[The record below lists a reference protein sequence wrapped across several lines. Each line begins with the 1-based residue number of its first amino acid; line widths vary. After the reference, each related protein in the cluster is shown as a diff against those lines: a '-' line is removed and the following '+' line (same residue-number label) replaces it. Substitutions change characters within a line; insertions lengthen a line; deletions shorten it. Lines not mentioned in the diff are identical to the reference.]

1 MHSELCCIIIGY
13 VTIASALLGYD
24 CGGTA
29 ANITSVSLLETADCN
44 LPTTTPNQTKTYI
57 QLLHLTDYDTTP
69 VYQCRIEVNRVIYYC
84 GMSSHISAVHNG
96 RLVYLMDVSADVC
109 KSIINTGTLSLNSF
123 TQLTGLRVNT
133 TDFRSVTLAG
143 SIATD
148 GKCLGTQYAD
158 TDGTWDGVVMQSVVR
173 TNIRT
178 YTETVRVKD
187 NVISLRGNVQ
197 CTFSEGTCLTDE
209 NGSAFW
215 TIIPKSACNFEQY
228 TALYEGTATK
238 IVSPVTISLLST
250 MYTVTEGDTTF
261 ALMGKEE
268 HHLCGYSLITTEP
281 PKLFILEKQRGRT
294 FTSGAK
300 ITPNN
305 MDLFAYVNSKFVYVE
320 RHHRDQL
327 EALYH
332 SVLQQRCNL
341 EQQVIRNALA
351 LAAILPDVFAY
362 TVMKK
367 PGYMAVIG
375 GEVAHIIKCT
385 PVSVR
390 VGHAAEFYRE
400 LPVTYQN
407 TSMFLKPKS
416 RILVGKGT
424 GGSCSALLLQEYLV
438 EGVWYQLL
446 PKPTYVKDPQILEP
460 DTEVLWKYTD
470 AGSLATSGIYTQADL
485 EHLRDPVILPIEQPS
500 ILNNIARGATGQK
513 VQTETL
519 NFMNFVSRN
528 EFNKFAESF
537 TSKVWNGLLK
547 FGSVSA
553 AIRGVMFIFKIIK
566 LVVDSILRG
575 YALHTVYG
583 WSIHLLGAI

>member
-1 MHSELCCIIIGY
+1 
-13 VTIASALLGYD
+13 
-24 CGGTA
+24 
-29 ANITSVSLLETADCN
+29 
-44 LPTTTPNQTKTYI
+44 
-57 QLLHLTDYDTTP
+57 
-69 VYQCRIEVNRVIYYC
+69 
-84 GMSSHISAVHNG
+84 
-96 RLVYLMDVSADVC
+96 
-109 KSIINTGTLSLNSF
+109 
-123 TQLTGLRVNT
+123 
-133 TDFRSVTLAG
+133 
-143 SIATD
+143 
-148 GKCLGTQYAD
+148 
-158 TDGTWDGVVMQSVVR
+158 
-173 TNIRT
+173 
-178 YTETVRVKD
+178 
-187 NVISLRGNVQ
+187 
-197 CTFSEGTCLTDE
+197 
-209 NGSAFW
+209 
-215 TIIPKSACNFEQY
+215 
-228 TALYEGTATK
+228 
-238 IVSPVTISLLST
+238 
-250 MYTVTEGDTTF
+250 
-261 ALMGKEE
+261 
-268 HHLCGYSLITTEP
+268 
-281 PKLFILEKQRGRT
+281 
-294 FTSGAK
+294 
-300 ITPNN
+300 

-385 PVSVR
+385 PVPVKVR
-390 VGHAAEFYRE
+390 HAGECYRE

-416 RILVGKGT
+416 RILVSKGT
-424 GGSCSALLLQEYLV
+424 EESCSALLPQEYLV

-485 EHLRDPVILPIEQPS
+485 DNLRDHVMFPIEQPS

-519 NFMNFVSRN
+519 NFMNFVSKN
-528 EFNKFAESF
+528 EFNKFAESV

-553 AIRGVMFIFKIIK
+553 AILGVIFIFKIIK

-583 WSIHLLGAI
+583 WSIHLLGAIWGSITGLLLQLKNSKDRRAASTETELREITTEQSETVNSLADSNQPTTATSSSQTEESPGKQLRFYADDEILQKFRSLRSSRK